1 MTDTAALGVGR
12 ALAEAREAQGLEIAD
27 IAQQIKF
34 MPRQIQAL
42 EAERFDSLPGPTIA
56 RGMVRT
62 YARFLKLDPEPLLQR
77 MSGRVEPRD
86 ATPQLAERYNQPV
99 PFSDSGRRTT
109 VAYLALSAVV
119 LAVAGGVLYEWRS
132 ARKAPAVMMADSLD
146 LQMNDP
152 APAPK
157 AHKPEARKPLA
168 KAEPPRPVAKV
179 EARAPSPKSETA
191 EAPELKTPKAETP
204 KPATPKPETP
214 KPAVA
219 ADTPAPAPKAPAPDL
234 PVVAAKDIGAR
245 LGGANRLVLQ
255 FEEDAWAEVVD
266 ANGRQ
271 LISSLNRAGTQRM
284 VRVSPPFNVVLGNA
298 QHVKMIYNDRPFD
311 LAPHIKVEVARFTVK

>member
-1 MTDTAALGVGR
+1 MTEKAALGVGR

-42 EAERFDSLPGPTIA
+42 EAERFDALPGPTIA

-62 YARFLKLDPEPLLQR
+62 YARFLKIDPDPLLQR
-77 MSGRVEPRD
+77 MGGHVEPRD

-119 LAVAGGVLYEWRS
+119 LAVAGGVLYEWRYAS
-132 ARKAPAVMMADSLD
+132 KAPAFVPAGSLEA
-146 LQMNDP
+146 Q
-152 APAPK
+152 APAK
-157 AHKPEARKPLA
+157 VPEVVAE
-168 KAEPPRPVAKV
+168 AEPP
-179 EARAPSPKSETA
+179 
-191 EAPELKTPKAETP
+191 
-204 KPATPKPETP
+204 KPAAPKIEAPKPETP
-214 KPAVA
+214 KPQPRETTQPAEVE
-219 ADTPAPAPKAPAPDL
+219 TPKAEAPKAEPPAQ

-245 LGGANRLVLQ
+245 PAGNRLVLQ